1 MNELF
6 ACDDI
11 GEVNKYVGCKVT
23 RSASS
28 IKLTQPVLLQSYVD
42 EFDLTQIRP
51 PRTPSVPGST
61 LHKGNDEATLNGA
74 TLRTY
79 RSGVGKL
86 LHMTR
91 WTRPDIMNSVREL
104 SRFMTGALLAHM
116 AAMHRVMA
124 YCVATPNRG
133 ITLTPNEV
141 WNGSADKIFKISGRA
156 DSDYAKDIE
165 MRRSVNGWV
174 VFLCGAVVN
183 AKSKMMSVVALS
195 VTEAELSA
203 AVSCVQDMLFV
214 KSILESLGL
223 KVELP
228 MIIEVDNKGG
238 KDYIDSWS
246 VGGRMRHIQTK
257 FHFLREL
264 KEQGIIAVKWIST
277 DSNTADV
284 FTKNLN
290 GAGILK
296 NT

>member
-1 MNELF
+1 
-6 ACDDI
+6 
-11 GEVNKYVGCKVT
+11 
-23 RSASS
+23 
-28 IKLTQPVLLQSYVD
+28 
-42 EFDLTQIRP
+42 
-51 PRTPSVPGST
+51 
-61 LHKGNDEATLNGA
+61 
-74 TLRTY
+74 
-79 RSGVGKL
+79 
-86 LHMTR
+86 
-91 WTRPDIMNSVREL
+91 
-104 SRFMTGALLAHM
+104 
-116 AAMHRVMA
+116 
-124 YCVATPNRG
+124 
-133 ITLTPNEV
+133 
-141 WNGSADKIFKISGRA
+141 
-156 DSDYAKDIE
+156 

-290 GAGILK
+290 GLAFEKHIKVFVGEDEYYAKGKDKIEKPQVCDSQGESVGLGNLLINNHVTGQRIDTSGFRRMGMDNNRQREK
-296 NT
+296 TKVNVIEATSEHGS